1 MYGFLSVPLQGQNK
15 KLLAMDKKT
24 YKAMQEIKNSVSELS
39 SKIEAHIV
47 ELLRPYL
54 GKDVKFNNPVFV
66 ASHWTFP
73 KEGLFSQ
80 EARLFE
86 SIRLIVEPGWRELTV
101 KSGNSDT
108 FFSTLNL
115 GAQLDVYYELLGSI
129 INKGSRLSTEK
140 KEEEL

>member
-1 MYGFLSVPLQGQNK
+1 MYGFLSVPLQGQIK

-39 SKIEAHIV
+39 SKMEAHIV
-47 ELLRPYL
+47 DLLRPYL
-54 GKDVKFNNPVFV
+54 GKNVKFDKPVFV
-66 ASHWTFP
+66 ASNWTFP

-86 SIRLIVEPGWRELTV
+86 SIRLVDEPGWRELTV
-101 KSGNSDT
+101 KHGNSNMP
-108 FFSTLNL
+108 FSMLDL

-129 INKGSRLSTEK
+129 NHKGARLSTEK